1 MEEAG
6 PGDPLNTPVAVINIG
21 LEAFAEALRAQG
33 VQVAHVEW
41 KVPANGDPGLLER
54 LKKLC

>member
-6 PGDPLNTPVAVINIG
+6 PDDPLNTPRAVINVG
-21 LEAFAEALRAQG
+21 LEAFAEALRGQG

-41 KVPANGDPGLLER
+41 KVPANGDLRLLEL